1 MHEALALSLLFA
13 IGVVSG
19 LRVGVPVLWIEWAA
33 YRGLLRAN
41 GPVSDLFL
49 DSASVSSVIRVI
61 AVELFEIGLEKSGK
75 APGRMTLLSLLV
87 RSLAAGT
94 TAAILVE
101 AAGLSNWL
109 GAGLGIVGA
118 ITGAYASDRIGK
130 FLVTDAKVPR
140 LLASF
145 VEDGVAIVLGLLV
158 ISYFVY

>member
-1 MHEALALSLLFA
+1 MHEALAISLLFA

-33 YRGLLRAN
+33 YRGLLRVN

-49 DSASVSSVIRVI
+49 DSASTSSVVLVI

-75 APGRMTLLSLLV
+75 APGRMTLVSLLV
-87 RSLAAGT
+87 RTLSAAV
-94 TAAILVE
+94 TAAMLAE

-109 GAGLGIVGA
+109 GAGLGFVGA

-130 FLVTDAKVPR
+130 FLVTNLKMPR
-140 LLASF
+140 LLVSG
-145 VEDGVAIVLGLLV
+145 VEDGVAIVLGLLIISCFV
-158 ISYFVY
+158 I